1 MYTTSRALAFVAL
14 LGTCKAGTPGF
25 TNVTFERTPCFGTC
39 PVYKVSV
46 SGDGTVT
53 FVGER
58 NVDSV
63 GTYVSHIDS
72 GAVKALGQAFADADY
87 ADMRA
92 TYDHT
97 NCPEYATD
105 LSRVLTSITTAE
117 GTKRV
122 DHDLG
127 CSQAPAK
134 LAELY
139 RKFDEIVGTA
149 KWVGRR

>member
-1 MYTTSRALAFVAL
+1 M
-14 LGTCKAGTPGF
+14 
-25 TNVTFERTPCFGTC
+25 
-39 PVYKVSV
+39 YKVSV

-53 FVGER
+53 FEGER

-63 GTYVSHIDS
+63 GTYVGHLDA
-72 GAVKALGQAFADADY
+72 GAVKALGQAFADAHY

-127 CSQAPAK
+127 CGGQGPAQ
-134 LAELY
+134 LVELY
-139 RKFDEIVGTA
+139 KKFDEIVGTA